1 MCSWR
6 KRKETASKKDE
17 KKYTCLFCKKTFT
30 KDEIVFGLTLKTP
43 DPAYNDVIFNQQLAN
58 YQHKS
63 YTDENGVLHGLRPVS
78 RRMIDLKSEKTKI
91 ISFEANGLPLVVE
104 GPLISNEQR
113 MEIEDDGL
121 SFSENDNSH
130 ALDAGEEEIVR
141 TTERLCPHC
150 HFTLP
155 KGFADDKVFQ
165 IGLIGGS
172 RSGKTTYM
180 AVVTE
185 YLQKKMWNLN
195 SGLDLAEVEL
205 LPECKKDQ
213 EALYYSQRNPLGAEA
228 DAIVGEIKGQ
238 MIMPIIMR
246 IRPEHEEFKPFFIAF
261 QDIPG
266 EYLLPENRH
275 FLINSN
281 IPLSNHIIFLID
293 INHFIKTEQQ
303 EDGSEFGAYCTQD
316 VNDLFANI
324 EALGEV
330 IPPNQLKSI
339 QCTLTKLDFWI
350 KEDPHLSEAQFTR
363 NCDEA
368 HKEAINVDRLEIVHN
383 QLIDYLNS
391 IGGSN
396 QSGLLD
402 NLLARMHIR
411 GETVHRAYTA
421 IASRI
426 VPGHEEQIRQH
437 GADYQSSLNV
447 LEPLMN
453 IFDWEDALPEKG
465 QV

>member
-1 MCSWR
+1 MCSWG
-6 KRKETASKKDE
+6 KRKEAAGKKDE

-30 KDEIVFGLTLKTP
+30 KDEIVFGLTLNP
-43 DPAYNDVIFNQQLAN
+43 YDPAYYDDIFNQQLEN

-63 YTDENGVLHGLRPVS
+63 YIDEKGVMYGLRPVS

-91 ISFEANGLPLVVE
+91 IASESNGLPLVVE

-113 MEIEDDGL
+113 MEIKDDRL
-121 SFSENDNSH
+121 SFSENENSH
-130 ALDAGEEEIVR
+130 DLDAGKEEIIR

-155 KGFADDKVFQ
+155 KGFADDKVIQ
-165 IGLIGGS
+165 IGLVGGS

-195 SGLDLAEVEL
+195 SGLNLAEVEL
-205 LPECKKDQ
+205 LPECKKYQ
-213 EALYYSQRNPLGAEA
+213 EALYFSQRTPLGAEA
-228 DAIVGEIKGQ
+228 TPIVRAITDQ

-246 IRPEHEEFKPFFIAF
+246 IRPEQAAFKPFFIVF

-281 IPLSNHIIFLID
+281 IPQSNHIIFLID
-293 INHFIKTEQQ
+293 INHFIKTKQQ
-303 EDGSEFGAYCTQD
+303 KDGSEFGAYCTQD

-330 IPPNQLKSI
+330 LPENQLKSI
-339 QCTLTKLDFWI
+339 QCTLTKLDFW
-350 KEDPHLSEAQFTR
+350 KDADPHLNEAQFTK
-363 NCDEA
+363 NCDEE
-368 HKEAINVDRLEIVHN
+368 HKEAIDINRLEIVHN
-383 QLIDYLNS
+383 QLIDYLNN
-391 IGGSN
+391 IGGSD

-426 VPGHEEQIRQH
+426 VPGHEDQIKEQ

-453 IFDWEDALPEKG
+453 IFEWEDALPEKG

>member
-1 MCSWR
+1 MFSWG
-6 KRKETASKKDE
+6 KRSETAGKKVE
-17 KKYTCLFCKKTFT
+17 KKYTCLFCKQSFA
-30 KDEIVFGLTLKTP
+30 KDEIIFGLTLKTP
-43 DPAYNDVIFNQQLAN
+43 DPAYNDDTFNQQLAK

-63 YTDENGVLHGLRPVS
+63 YTDEKGIHGLHPIS
-78 RRMIDLKSEKTKI
+78 RRMIDLKSEKTEVVSCEK
-91 ISFEANGLPLVVE
+91 NGLPLIVK
-104 GPLISNEQR
+104 GPLINFEQK

-121 SFSENDNSH
+121 SFSGNENSH
-130 ALDAGEEEIVR
+130 DLDAVEEEIVR

-155 KGFADDKVFQ
+155 KGFADEKVIQ
-165 IGLIGGS
+165 IGLVGGS
-172 RSGKTTYM
+172 RTGKTTYM

-185 YLQKKMWNLN
+185 YLQKKMHNLN
-195 SGLDLAEVEL
+195 SGLGLAKVEL
-205 LPECKKDQ
+205 LPECKQYQ

-228 DAIVGEIKGQ
+228 DAIVGEIRDQ

-246 IRPEHEEFKPFFIAF
+246 IVPEQKEYKPFFIVF

-281 IPLSNHIIFLID
+281 IPQSNHIIFLVD

-303 EDGSEFGAYCTQD
+303 EENSEFGAYCTQD

-330 IPPNQLKSI
+330 LPENQLKSV

-350 KEDPHLSEAQFTR
+350 KADSHLEEAQFTK
-363 NCDEA
+363 NCDEE
-368 HKEAINVDRLEIVHN
+368 HKGAINVDRLELVHN
-383 QLIDYLNS
+383 QLVNCLGD
-391 IGGSN
+391 IGGSD

-402 NLLARMHIR
+402 DILTRMHVD
-411 GETVHRAYTA
+411 GETVHCAYTA

-426 VPGHEEQIRQH
+426 VPKHEDQIRKN

-453 IFDWEDALPEKG
+453 IFEWEDALPEKG

>member
-6 KRKETASKKDE
+6 KRNETASKKVE

-30 KDEIVFGLTLKTP
+30 KDEIVFGLTLDTY
-43 DPAYNDVIFNQQLAN
+43 DPEYSDDIFNQQLEN
-58 YQHKS
+58 YQHKN
-63 YTDENGVLHGLRPVS
+63 YTDENGKHGLQTIS
-78 RRMIDLKSEKTKI
+78 RMMIDLKSKKTKVI
-91 ISFEANGLPLVVE
+91 KYEENGLPLVVE
-104 GPLISNEQR
+104 GPLINNEQR
-113 MEIEDDGL
+113 IETKDVSP
-121 SFSENDNSH
+121 SFSENENSH
-130 ALDAGEEEIVR
+130 DLVAGDEKIVR

-155 KGFADDKVFQ
+155 KGFADDKVIQ
-165 IGLIGGS
+165 IGLVGGS

-195 SGLDLAEVEL
+195 SGLNLAEVEL
-205 LPECKKDQ
+205 LPECKKYQ
-213 EALYYSQRNPLGAEA
+213 EALYFSQRNPTGAEA
-228 DAIVGEIKGQ
+228 TPIVRAIQDQ

-246 IRPEHEEFKPFFIAF
+246 LRPEQEKYKPFFIVF

-275 FLINSN
+275 YLINSN
-281 IPLSNHIIFLID
+281 IPQSNHIIFLID
-293 INHFIKTEQQ
+293 INHFIKTSQQ
-303 EDGSEFGAYCTQD
+303 ENDSEFGAYCTQD

-330 IPPNQLKSI
+330 LPENQLKSI

-350 KEDPHLSEAQFTR
+350 KEDENLNEAQFTK
-363 NCDEA
+363 NCDEE
-368 HKEAINVDRLEIVHN
+368 HKEAIDISRLDIVHN
-383 QLIDYLNS
+383 QLIDYLNN
-391 IGGSN
+391 IGGN
-396 QSGLLD
+396 DQSGLLD

-411 GETVHRAYTA
+411 GGSVHRAYTA

-426 VPGHEEQIRQH
+426 VPGHEDQIREH
-437 GADYQSSLNV
+437 GADYQTSLNV

-453 IFDWEDALPEKG
+453 IFEWEDALPEKG